1 MFQNPQTPP
10 MTKLK
15 DISTMP
21 PHGAEKETTKVKT
34 AELVE
39 KIHERQKILYAQN
52 QYSVLVVLQGLDAS
66 GKDGVMNDVFSGLN
80 LLGVEVTSFKAP
92 TEEERRHDF
101 LWRVHQRVPGT
112 GTVGIFNRSHYEDV
126 LVPRV
131 EQWIDR
137 KTVQKRLAHINS
149 FEQLLADSHTAVLKF
164 YLHVSEEE
172 QRERLAERMEDPA
185 KFWKHNDGDWQV
197 AAKRKA
203 YHEAYEEIFEKCAS
217 PFPWHIVPA
226 DKNWHKNYVVAKAT
240 LEALEKL
247 PLKYPGLKP

>member
-1 MFQNPQTPP
+1 MI
-10 MTKLK
+10 KLE
-15 DISTMP
+15 DTATTP
-21 PHGAEKETTKVKT
+21 PHGAEKEATKAET
-34 AELVE
+34 AELVK
-39 KIHERQKILYAQN
+39 KIHERQKMLYAQG
-52 QYSVLVVLQGLDAS
+52 QYSLLVVLQGLDAS

-92 TEEERRHDF
+92 TEEELRHDF
-101 LWRVHQRVPGT
+101 LWRVHQRVPGK

-131 EQWIDR
+131 ERWVDEE
-137 KTVQKRLAHINS
+137 TVRKRLQHINN
-149 FEQLLADSHTAVLKF
+149 FEQLLADTHTVVLKF
-164 YLHVSEEE
+164 YLHVSEQE
-172 QRERLAERMEDPA
+172 QRERLTERMEEPT

-203 YHEAYEEIFEKCAS
+203 YYEAYEDIFEKCS
-217 PFPWHIVPA
+217 EPFAWHIVPA

-247 PLKYPGLKP
+247 PLKYPGLKT